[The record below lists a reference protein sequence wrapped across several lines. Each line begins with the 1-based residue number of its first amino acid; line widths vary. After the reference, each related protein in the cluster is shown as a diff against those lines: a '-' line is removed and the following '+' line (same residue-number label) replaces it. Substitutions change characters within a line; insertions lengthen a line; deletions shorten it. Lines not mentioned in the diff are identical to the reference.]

1 MQVHKVNQ
9 SNRVGKELEAELLMW
24 KTMVF
29 AVSPKHHGAEEIV
42 DDANFYRRC
51 LERASYK
58 FINV

>member
-1 MQVHKVNQ
+1 
-9 SNRVGKELEAELLMW
+9 
-24 KTMVF
+24 MVF

-58 FINV
+58 LLMSDIGNIFKYLNNKILKHAIFNE